1 MCFDLY
7 LLLEQKLII
16 QLFCCQ
22 CLRVQPSEME
32 MRLTEVVLARMLLI
46 PRIRTIAMMASKL
59 ISRVCKFAQV
69 SMAGQ

>member
-7 LLLEQKLII
+7 LLLEQKLMV

-22 CLRVQPSEME
+22 CLRVQPCEME
-32 MRLTEVVLARMLLI
+32 MRLREVVLARMLT
-46 PRIRTIAMMASKL
+46 PRIRTMAMMASKL
-59 ISRVCKFAQV
+59 ISHVCKFAQV